1 MRLRSRNSRS
11 MERGTDTSRPTA
23 SGNAS
28 RRPKH
33 APQVGADSI
42 MRSREAGEVVKF
54 RSRLKVDTK
63 QKKTR
68 SKNWGRLARNVQ
80 FWPRNDALLGESG
93 SYPVTI
99 TRLLSWLA
107 S

>member
-1 MRLRSRNSRS
+1 
-11 MERGTDTSRPTA
+11 
-23 SGNAS
+23 
-28 RRPKH
+28 
-33 APQVGADSI
+33 
-42 MRSREAGEVVKF
+42 MRSCEAREVVKF
-54 RSRLKVDTK
+54 RSRLKVDKK

-80 FWPRNDALLGESG
+80 FWPRNAANDALLGESG